1 MDYCRAHRAFVSTC
15 FGCCRQA
22 LTANPG
28 DVEELTRRTPEDFA
42 AFARENRAFVE
53 NLLLTDAEHRPLV
66 GWPSPGSPPL
76 VVRWA
81 ACATPEIA
89 QVLPVPS
96 AVAAGLARAHR
107 QREGM
112 RSRHELWTSRI
123 QERLDPYVNQ
133 KLARLWRDLALLAT
147 EHDPVAIAGLRRSV
161 EKLARPGLW
170 ARSLEWLLLLGGRLE
185 GLDATL
191 TVALADRHPTVRRA
205 VSRCCR
211 SPVLTVQLRAEGMQA
226 AAETTAPLEERL
238 LSIVSASLDARR
250 ADFPRP
256 LSAPSST
263 WLADH
268 DLEDLVRGA
277 TRRAVA
283 DFSTSMDD
291 LGAAEEEHLT
301 ATLLSELVRAFTSLP
316 AHTRLAGVAGPHLR
330 VGHRTVTKREEKVN
344 GADIGV
350 VVDVRVPGRLHLRSG
365 DLIQVKKAPRVGRED
380 TWTIKRLQLH
390 TLLEHSASAV
400 YWLIRTSGDVLVVPA
415 KFLAA
420 IESATARPS
429 SKQFTVSHTA
439 VRHAAI
445 RMEQY
450 LPDLVVGLWLG
461 STGER
466 TLQAAQG
473 TGGTTRPRFAL
484 TIDVV
489 LPREEG

>member
-1 MDYCRAHRAFVSTC
+1 M
-15 FGCCRQA
+15 
-22 LTANPG
+22 
-28 DVEELTRRTPEDFA
+28 
-42 AFARENRAFVE
+42 E
-53 NLLLTDAEHRPLV
+53 NLLLADGAGRSLV
-66 GWPSPGSPPL
+66 GWSFSSGPPL

-89 QVLPVPS
+89 KVLPVPS
-96 AVAAGLARAHR
+96 AVAAGLARAYL
-107 QREGM
+107 QREGV
-112 RSRHELWTSRI
+112 RAGHERWASMVR
-123 QERLDPYVNQ
+123 ERLDPYVDQ
-133 KLARLWRDLALLAT
+133 KLARLWRDVALLA
-147 EHDPVAIAGLRRSV
+147 EERDPVARAGLRRRV
-161 EKLARPGLW
+161 EGLARPGLW
-170 ARSLEWLLLLGGRLE
+170 ARSLEWLLLLGDGLK
-185 GLDATL
+185 GLDVAL
-191 TVALADRHPTVRRA
+191 TVALADQHPTVRRA

-211 SPVLTVQLRAEGMQA
+211 SPVLTVQLRAAGIQA
-226 AAETTAPLEERL
+226 SAETTAPLEERL

-268 DLEDLVRGA
+268 GLEDLVRGA

-283 DFSTSMDD
+283 DFSMSMDD

-316 AHTRLAGVAGPHLR
+316 ADTRLAGVAGPHLR
-330 VGHRTVTKREEKVN
+330 VGHRTVTKREEKTN

-365 DLIQVKKAPRVGRED
+365 DLIQVKKAPRTGRED
-380 TWTIKRLQLH
+380 SWTIKRLQLH

-400 YWLIRTSGDVLVVPA
+400 YWLIRATGDVLVVPA

-420 IESATARPS
+420 IENATARPS
-429 SKQFTVSHTA
+429 SRQFTVSHTA

-466 TLQAAQG
+466 TLQAAEG